1 MSVIV
6 GIDGCKSGWFVI
18 WEESDN
24 TLRSCVIPQLKMLR
38 DMISF
43 RHLTIGIDIPVVL
56 SDEIPR
62 AADQLARKQLGKKSS
77 TIFTA
82 PTPGILKQTNY
93 EQACHVSKNQ
103 FGKSISIQSWNLFPK
118 IRDAQTLAD
127 EEQIDIFEIHPELSF
142 RALNRG
148 NVILESK
155 KIAKGFLLRSQLLE
169 RAFPNF
175 EFEAIRAQYLKKDVA
190 NDDILDALVV
200 LWSVKRVIAKE
211 AIFLPDNPIKPNMS
225 IAY

>member
-148 NVILESK
+148 N
-155 KIAKGFLLRSQLLE
+155 
-169 RAFPNF
+169 F